1 MAKEYW
7 TVQVCACVV
16 DTCFLESLCCNIAVF
31 AVPAPVLAAEEQ
43 FMMKMVS
50 AVMWIE
56 GLGYILCIIM
66 ASKRFFYI
74 LCIIMA
80 KQAKKITI

>member
-1 MAKEYW
+1 MGCVNGMAKEYW

-66 ASKRFFYI
+66 ASTRFFTYFV
-74 LCIIMA
+74 L
-80 KQAKKITI
+80 